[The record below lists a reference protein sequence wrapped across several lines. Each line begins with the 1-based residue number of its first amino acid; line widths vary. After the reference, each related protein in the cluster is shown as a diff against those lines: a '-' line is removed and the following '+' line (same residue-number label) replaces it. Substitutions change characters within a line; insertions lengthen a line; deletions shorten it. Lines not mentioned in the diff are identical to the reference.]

1 MTTMRTKTVS
11 RDRMSDA
18 STHSVIH
25 RPLPM
30 RVRSFFATHRF
41 RPTPLLTVAM
51 VALAVLAIALGNWQ
65 RHRAD
70 EKGAAAAL
78 ASAAAREAP
87 VDLAVAGGDADAV
100 LYRTVHG
107 FGEFDAAHAVLID
120 NKVHG
125 GRPGYEVVT
134 PFRL

>member
-51 VALAVLAIALGNWQ
+51 VALAALAIALGNWQ

-70 EKGAAAAL
+70 EKSAAAAL
-78 ASAAAREAP
+78 ASAADRRP
-87 VDLAVAGGDADAV
+87 PLDLAAA
-100 LYRTVHG
+100 
-107 FGEFDAAHAVLID
+107 ESDAAA
-120 NKVHG
+120 
-125 GRPGYEVVT
+125 
-134 PFRL
+134 